1 MLPTVSVLIVTY
13 NHENY
18 IRQCLEGIVMQK
30 TTFPIEVI
38 VGEDCSTDNTRSIVQ
53 EFEQRYPQVIKPVYH
68 EKNVGGR
75 RNAYE
80 YCYPLLKGR
89 YIAFCEG
96 DDYWTDPYKL
106 QKQVDFLEQ
115 HPKTAICFHRVNW
128 VNQRNEILKAQEA
141 LPKPL
146 SYSWQDI
153 FHIHVPTLSA
163 VIRNCIQISYQDLEG
178 VTSADA
184 FLFGM
189 ASLHGG
195 GADLGFVGA
204 NYRVHSGG
212 VFSQKS
218 KLEQYREAIHVR
230 KRMYQS
236 PVFTAEQ
243 KREIKKELLLRKKLY
258 IKHFVKERQMLNC
271 LKIIVA

>member
-1 MLPTVSVLIVTY
+1 MLPTVSVLIITY

-18 IRQCLEGIVMQK
+18 IRQCLDGVIMQK

-53 EFEQRYPQVIKPVYH
+53 EFEQRYPGIIKPVYH
-68 EKNVGGR
+68 QENVGGR

-80 YCYPLLKGR
+80 FCYPLLKGK
-89 YIAFCEG
+89 YIAVCEG
-96 DDYWTDPYKL
+96 DDYWTDPCKL

-115 HPKTAICFHRVNW
+115 HPETAICFHRANW
-128 VNQRNEILKAQEA
+128 VNQRNEILKEQKS
-141 LPKPL
+141 LTRPL
-146 SYSWQDI
+146 IYSWQDI
-153 FHIHVPTLSA
+153 FHIHIPTLSA
-163 VIRNCIQISYQDLEG
+163 VFRNCIPISCQDLEG
-178 VTSADA
+178 VNSADA
-184 FLFGM
+184 FVFGM
-189 ASLHGG
+189 ISSNGG

-230 KRMYQS
+230 KLMFQS

-243 KREIKKELLLRKKLY
+243 KKEIRKELLIRKKKY